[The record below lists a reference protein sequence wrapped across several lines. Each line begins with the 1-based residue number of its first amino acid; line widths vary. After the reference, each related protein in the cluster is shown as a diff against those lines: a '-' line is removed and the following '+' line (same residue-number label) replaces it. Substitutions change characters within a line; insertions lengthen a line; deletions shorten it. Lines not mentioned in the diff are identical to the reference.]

1 MNLKLF
7 IIFFLFPI
15 AISANDWSSSNEWSS
30 GKDWTPIN
38 RDKALGLLN
47 SNSPKERREALGRL
61 ADVGFF
67 EDTPKMLV
75 SLWDSEYSVRKM
87 AENAIWG
94 LWLRADDPYIDSVFQ
109 RAIVEVQGSEYEI
122 ALQMFKNVTEL
133 KPEFAEGWNKLG
145 DVYFALNDFENDTFT
160 ITLKTEHDY
169 NPARTWTNITY
180 DFAGGALG
188 WGAGPW
194 GEFPWG
200 DIRLPQLKKKLASK
214 KVRSL
219 RVILE
224 NSIVYENVLVSGL
237 EFEVASPYAA
247 SLKE

>member
-1 MNLKLF
+1 MRFLIISFSSLF
-7 IIFFLFPI
+7 NELIIFSLFSAVIIVLFMPDSPTNANDSDDATSEI
-15 AISANDWSSSNEWSS
+15 YAYDYFRKAWLQWSNFNMMGGMTEKDGQIYKVTRDVDTFNTTRLHKLLQNQNEYDYADHATAISFSY
-30 GKDWTPIN
+30 K
-38 RDKALGLLN
+38 
-47 SNSPKERREALGRL
+47 SPWFTEGEPSMWKKYLRCKIHSY
-61 ADVGFF
+61 
-67 EDTPKMLV
+67 DT
-75 SLWDSEYSVRKM
+75 SV
-87 AENAIWG
+87 
-94 LWLRADDPYIDSVFQ
+94 
-109 RAIVEVQGSEYEI
+109 
-122 ALQMFKNVTEL
+122 
-133 KPEFAEGWNKLG
+133 
-145 DVYFALNDFENDTFT
+145 NDFENDTFT

-237 EFEVASPYAA
+237 EFEVATPYAA